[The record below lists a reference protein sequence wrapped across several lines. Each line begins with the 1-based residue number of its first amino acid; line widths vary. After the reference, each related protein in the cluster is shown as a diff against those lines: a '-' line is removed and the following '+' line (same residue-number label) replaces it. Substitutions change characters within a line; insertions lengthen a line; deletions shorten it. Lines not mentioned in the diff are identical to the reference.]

1 MKRSLMSFIL
11 ILMLLIVT
19 FLTAWLYVYLKYLS
33 IKEQVH
39 IKIVAVE
46 IDSPQIGTMNPTSFS
61 SPSNVTDAAIQG
73 MPGNQYNFSS
83 DIEDFDL
90 IKVHIEITNSSEEYW
105 TLQGAMCNIPDSV
118 VYSDNLL
125 YPTPKIAAGCIQ
137 HYVLPIAIPHE
148 QVSATNTISLSILI
162 SKYTFFKYRI
172 DVQNISIPDEEQVHP

>member
-1 MKRSLMSFIL
+1 MKRLRLSFMV
-11 ILMLLIVT
+11 ILMLLIIT
-19 FLTAWLYVYLKYLS
+19 LLTAWLYVYLKYLS

-39 IKIVAVE
+39 VKVVAVE
-46 IDSPQIGTMNPTSFS
+46 IDSPQVGTMNPPSFS
-61 SPSNVTDAAIQG
+61 SPSNVTDAANQG
-73 MPGNQYNFSS
+73 MLGNQSS
-83 DIEDFDL
+83 DIKDFDL
-90 IKVHIEITNSSEEYW
+90 VKVHIEITNSSEEYW

-172 DVQNISIPDEEQVHP
+172 NVPNISIPDEEQVHP